1 MSSKY
6 LLSVPCNVLS
16 LDTSARAV
24 QEQPRT
30 RQVSTAL
37 SAGSVPLPLCSK
49 YSTDTTMFPV
59 SSSMIYKQT
68 VYEA

>member
-49 YSTDTTMFPV
+49 YSTDTTFPV